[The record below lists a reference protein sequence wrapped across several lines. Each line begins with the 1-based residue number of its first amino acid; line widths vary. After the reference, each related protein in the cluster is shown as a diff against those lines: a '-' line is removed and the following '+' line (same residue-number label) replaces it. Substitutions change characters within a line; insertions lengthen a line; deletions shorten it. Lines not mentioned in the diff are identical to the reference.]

1 MIGEESKFSLRDLL
15 IFNNFYCLIL
25 GSKQNKEQNQSR
37 VQDESMDQ
45 NDSTEQDLIIDE
57 NESMGQ
63 NDTVD
68 EREDNV
74 GKITK
79 NQCEY
84 CFETKHKDS
93 IKRHSNL
100 CGLYQKFVRNGSECS
115 VCMKTFESRKELN
128 GHIGRRHKKEL
139 NEIIKSEGMYP
150 FFLIILSDFW
160 QGNKIRAY
168 FHNKL
173 F

>member
-1 MIGEESKFSLRDLL
+1 MDE
-15 IFNNFYCLIL
+15 IL
-25 GSKQNKEQNQSR
+25 GSKQNKDQNQST

-57 NESMGQ
+57 NESMEQ

-74 GKITK
+74 GKIKK
-79 NQCEY
+79 NQCPY
-84 CFETKHKDS
+84 CFETYHKDS
-93 IKRHSNL
+93 IKRHSNI

-115 VCMKTFESRKELN
+115 VCMKTFESRRELN

-139 NEIIKSEGMYP
+139 NEITKIEGMCL
-150 FFLIILSDFW
+150 F
-160 QGNKIRAY
+160 
-168 FHNKL
+168 FHNHP

>member
-1 MIGEESKFSLRDLL
+1 
-15 IFNNFYCLIL
+15 
-25 GSKQNKEQNQSR
+25 
-37 VQDESMDQ
+37 MDQ

-57 NESMGQ
+57 NESMEQ

-79 NQCEY
+79 NRCAY
-84 CFETKHKDS
+84 CFETYHKDS
-93 IKRHSNL
+93 IKRHSNR

-128 GHIGRRHKKEL
+128 DHIGRRHKKEL
-139 NEIIKSEGMYP
+139 TQITKSEGIY
-150 FFLIILSDFW
+150 
-160 QGNKIRAY
+160 
-168 FHNKL
+168 H
-173 F
+173 

>member
-1 MIGEESKFSLRDLL
+1 
-15 IFNNFYCLIL
+15 
-25 GSKQNKEQNQSR
+25 
-37 VQDESMDQ
+37 MDQ

-57 NESMGQ
+57 NESMER

-68 EREDNV
+68 ERVDNV

-115 VCMKTFESRKELN
+115 VCMKSFESRKELN

-139 NEIIKSEGMYP
+139 NEITKIEGIWLHI
-150 FFLIILSDFW
+150 FFIIILSDF
-160 QGNKIRAY
+160 
-168 FHNKL
+168 
-173 F
+173 

>member
-1 MIGEESKFSLRDLL
+1 MIGQESKFSLRDLL

-57 NESMGQ
+57 NESMEQ

-68 EREDNV
+68 ERGDNV
-74 GKITK
+74 GKIKK
-79 NQCEY
+79 NKCPY
-84 CFETKHKDS
+84 CFETYHKDS
-93 IKRHSNL
+93 IKRHSNF
-100 CGLYQKFVRNGSECS
+100 CGRYQKFVRNGSECS

-139 NEIIKSEGMYP
+139 NEIIKSEGMFP
-150 FFLIILSDFW
+150 FFS
-160 QGNKIRAY
+160 
-168 FHNKL
+168 
-173 F
+173 